1 MNWLLLALVMVL
13 VGCGSTT
20 ERTTRTVEREDL
32 VAGPM
37 VVDTPIGQFVMHPTR
52 VTRFRTEDTEEN
64 ARKTYEFPEAREIGG
79 AMLGG
84 LGGPLAGG
92 GVVGLLAAWWMRRG
106 SAKAA
111 QERDE
116 LARERDTYQRRFG
129 EVVEGVEHAK
139 DRLDDAAWDK
149 LTESLERKQSRDT
162 MDAVRKK
169 TS

>member
-20 ERTTRTVEREDL
+20 DRQTKTVEVEEW

-37 VVDTPIGQFVMHPTR
+37 VVDTFAGQVTVQPTR
-52 VTRFRTEDTEEN
+52 IVHQRTQYEVE
-64 ARKTYEFPEAREIGG
+64 KTQKTIDVPEAAQIIT
-79 AMLGG
+79 AA
-84 LGGPLAGG
+84 AGG
-92 GVVGLLAAWWMRRG
+92 TPVGAIAGVVGLLGATAAAW
-106 SAKAA
+106 KATQNA
-111 QERDE
+111 RQRDE
-116 LARERDTYQRRFG
+116 MARDRDTYQRRFG